1 MANSGFRRHSTE
13 YFLCLAKS
21 LEYAGIVKT
30 EIAQLSVVLSLL
42 AYFFFQ
48 EQFNS
53 LKLLGIGLGIF
64 AVLLI
69 LLGHFNESSGSQSK
83 SNFCFDE
90 CLVWICCR
98 YLVKMYE

>member
-1 MANSGFRRHSTE
+1 MANYGVRRHSTE

-30 EIAQLSVVLSLL
+30 EIAQRLSVVLSLL
-42 AYFFFQ
+42 AAYFFFQ

-69 LLGHFNESSGSQSK
+69 LLGHFNESSRSQSK
-83 SNFCFDE
+83 KQF
-90 CLVWICCR
+90 L
-98 YLVKMYE
+98 L